1 MGETGLVPRVEED
14 GNNFKMFELM
24 YATVSKDV
32 WQPLIPVGS
41 WGPPDVSY
49 KKSGL
54 IYPGYV
60 VAGNTDPILK
70 NQSCGSG
77 FMVENS
83 VADPNCLHPGSR
95 ILIKEFKYFNPKKSK
110 KMLSKL

>member
-1 MGETGLVPRVEED
+1 MLRRKVFEDVLVDLFSSLIYTLRRADGYRKQIPILDVVRSLEIVSMWQAMGETGLVPPVEED

-49 KKSGL
+49 IKISFNMQGKL
-54 IYPGYV
+54 I
-60 VAGNTDPILK
+60 
-70 NQSCGSG
+70 
-77 FMVENS
+77 
-83 VADPNCLHPGSR
+83 
-95 ILIKEFKYFNPKKSK
+95 
-110 KMLSKL
+110 

>member
-1 MGETGLVPRVEED
+1 MGETGLVPPVEED

-49 KKSGL
+49 IKISFNMQGKL
-54 IYPGYV
+54 I
-60 VAGNTDPILK
+60 
-70 NQSCGSG
+70 
-77 FMVENS
+77 
-83 VADPNCLHPGSR
+83 
-95 ILIKEFKYFNPKKSK
+95 
-110 KMLSKL
+110 

>member
-49 KKSGL
+49 KKMIKKRGRL
-54 IYPGYV
+54 I
-60 VAGNTDPILK
+60 
-70 NQSCGSG
+70 
-77 FMVENS
+77 E
-83 VADPNCLHPGSR
+83 
-95 ILIKEFKYFNPKKSK
+95 SK
-110 KMLSKL
+110 KLYNFLREMLAKTF

>member
-49 KKSGL
+49 IRNL
-54 IYPGYV
+54 V
-60 VAGNTDPILK
+60 
-70 NQSCGSG
+70 
-77 FMVENS
+77 
-83 VADPNCLHPGSR
+83 
-95 ILIKEFKYFNPKKSK
+95 
-110 KMLSKL
+110 